1 MIEAGVDEVGR
12 GPLAGPVVSAA
23 VILDNSI
30 EIEGLDD
37 SKKLSEKKRQELS
50 KRIKESAISWNL
62 ASASIKEIDSLN
74 ILQASL
80 LSMKRAVEGLKVT
93 PGKVLCD
100 GNHKPDILIEC
111 EAIVRGDSC
120 IKSIMAASIIAKVT
134 RDELMKDMDHIYP
147 GYGFKKHKGYP
158 TKFHLDA
165 LKSLGPCKIHRLSF
179 RPVKKLI
186 NPISI

>member
-100 GNHKPDILIEC
+100 GNHKPDISIEC

-134 RDELMKDMDHIYP
+134 RDELMKDMDQLYP
-147 GYGFKKHKGYP
+147 GYGFKEHK
-158 TKFHLDA
+158 
-165 LKSLGPCKIHRLSF
+165 RLSNKIPF
-179 RPVKKLI
+179 RCSKITRPL
-186 NPISI
+186 

>member
-30 EIEGLDD
+30 EIEGLND
-37 SKKLSEKKRQELS
+37 SKKLTEKKRQELS
-50 KRIKESAISWNL
+50 KKIKESAIAWSL
-62 ASASIKEIDSLN
+62 AFASIEEIDSIN

-80 LSMKRAVEGLKVT
+80 LSMKRAIEGLEIV
-93 PGKVLCD
+93 PEKVLCD
-100 GNHKPDILIEC
+100 GNFKPNISIEC
-111 EAIVRGDSC
+111 EAIIKGDSF
-120 IKSIMAASIIAKVT
+120 IKSIMAASVIAKVS
-134 RDELMKDMDHIYP
+134 RDELMKDLDLLYP
-147 GYGFKKHKGYP
+147 GYGFKEHKGYP

-165 LKSLGPCKIHRLSF
+165 LESLGPCKIHRLSF

-186 NPISI
+186 RLDS